1 MVIDAIKNGIVIDHI
16 KAGHGM
22 DLYNILKLSELDC
35 CVALIKNVASE
46 KYGKKDIIKIDEL
59 LDINYDVL
67 GYVAPEC
74 TVNIIKNGVLA
85 EKLTVTIPER
95 IEGVIKC
102 KNPRCITSTEQE
114 LEHIFKLADPEK
126 RIYRCIYCDTKAKN
140 Q

>member
-1 MVIDAIKNGIVIDHI
+1 MIIDAIKNGIVIDHI

-22 DLYNILKLSELDC
+22 DLYNILKLAELDC
-35 CVALIKNVASE
+35 CVALIKNVASV

-74 TVNIIKNGVLA
+74 TVNVIKDGVLS
-85 EKLTVTIPER
+85 EKLTVSIPER

-114 LEHIFKLADPEK
+114 IVHIFKLADREK
-126 RIYRCIYCDTKAKN
+126 RVYRCMYCDTQAKI
-140 Q
+140 

>member
-1 MVIDAIKNGIVIDHI
+1 MIIDAIKNGIVIDHI

-22 DLYNILKLSELDC
+22 DLYNILKLGELDC
-35 CVALIKNVASE
+35 SVALIKNVASV

-74 TVNIIKNGVLA
+74 TVNVIKDGVLA
-85 EKLTVTIPER
+85 EKLTVSIPES

-114 LEHIFKLADPEK
+114 IVHIFKLADREK
-126 RIYRCIYCDTKAKN
+126 RVYRCMYCDTQAKK
-140 Q
+140 

>member
-1 MVIDAIKNGIVIDHI
+1 MIIDAIKNGIVIDHI

-22 DLYNILKLSELDC
+22 DLYNILKLGELDC
-35 CVALIKNVASE
+35 SIALIKNVASV
-46 KYGKKDIIKIDEL
+46 KYGKKDIIKIDAL

-74 TVNIIKNGVLA
+74 TVNVIKDGVLA
-85 EKLTVTIPER
+85 QKLTVSIPEQ

-114 LEHIFKLADPEK
+114 IVHIFKLADREK
-126 RIYRCIYCDTKAKN
+126 RVYRYMYCDTQAKI
-140 Q
+140 

>member
-1 MVIDAIKNGIVIDHI
+1 MIIDAIKNGIVIDHI

-22 DLYNILKLSELDC
+22 DLYNILKLSDLDC
-35 CVALIKNVASE
+35 CVALIKNVSSA

-74 TVNIIKNGVLA
+74 TVNIIKDGVLS
-85 EKLTVTIPER
+85 EKLTVAIPER

-114 LEHIFKLADPEK
+114 IVHIFKLADREK
-126 RIYRCIYCDTKAKN
+126 RVYRCMYCDTKAKI
-140 Q
+140 

>member
-1 MVIDAIKNGIVIDHI
+1 MIIDAIKNGIVIDHI
-16 KAGHGM
+16 KAGLGM
-22 DLYNILKLSELDC
+22 ELYNILKLGELDC
-35 CVALIKNVASE
+35 SVALIKNVASV

-74 TVNIIKNGVLA
+74 TVNVIKDGVLA
-85 EKLTVTIPER
+85 EKLTVSIPER

-114 LEHIFKLADPEK
+114 IVHIFKLADREK
-126 RIYRCIYCDTKAKN
+126 RVYRCMYCDTQAKK
-140 Q
+140 